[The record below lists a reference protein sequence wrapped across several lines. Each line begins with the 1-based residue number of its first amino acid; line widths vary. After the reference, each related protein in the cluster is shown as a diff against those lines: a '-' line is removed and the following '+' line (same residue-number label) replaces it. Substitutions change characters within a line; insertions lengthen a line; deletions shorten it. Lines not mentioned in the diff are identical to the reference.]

1 MKARCQL
8 LLLNAACGQVRIC
21 AIYFEI
27 FTLIVLEFTDFH
39 IHIEQCKAIEL
50 QKVIKK
56 IAIQHKDFDIVFMK
70 LAASS
75 APYHFNPN
83 CGVDIKS
90 SCKANISCLTA
101 D

>member
-1 MKARCQL
+1 MHPECTWSTL
-8 LLLNAACGQVRIC
+8 LLLNAACGQIS
-21 AIYFEI
+21 I
-27 FTLIVLEFTDFH
+27 FISRNVKQLN
-39 IHIEQCKAIEL
+39 CR
-50 QKVIKK
+50 
-56 IAIQHKDFDIVFMK
+56 K